1 MPRHTAALAISADML
16 VQIVTSSDFTIAITD
31 DTNTVPYARGQIQIL
46 HHVQP
51 FFLHALRN
59 FGPKYTAR
67 FRMPGGTF
75 QSHEADA
82 PAARLSAGIVHEGFL
97 ADPSPRAIIHNLG
110 YLISI
115 I

>member
-1 MPRHTAALAISADML
+1 ML

-31 DTNTVPYARGQIQIL
+31 DTNIVPYARGQTQIL

-51 FFLHALRN
+51 FFLHALRH

-82 PAARLSAGIVHEGFL
+82 PAARLSAGIVHEGF
-97 ADPSPRAIIHNLG
+97 PSGPIPASNYTQSGVLN
-110 YLISI
+110 
-115 I
+115 